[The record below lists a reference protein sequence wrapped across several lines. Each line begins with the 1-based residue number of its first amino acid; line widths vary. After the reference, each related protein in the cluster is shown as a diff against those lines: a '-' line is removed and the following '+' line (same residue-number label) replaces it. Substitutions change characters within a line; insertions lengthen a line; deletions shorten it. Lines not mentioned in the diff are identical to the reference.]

1 MIMMPDKKFDAKKFK
16 PLTVMVFCAH
26 SDDQILGPGGT
37 LAKLA
42 SGGAK
47 IITVIFSF
55 GERSHPHLKEE
66 VIKKIR
72 VQEAKKADKII
83 GGSEVLFLGLRETK
97 FMQDAEQTNI
107 YAKLK
112 KLVLKYGPSL
122 IFTHDLDDKDIPSLD
137 HPCVHKIVMKVLD
150 TLKYKGKVYAFDVW
164 NPFSFKNRFEPK
176 LYVDISRTFGKKI
189 EALGCFE
196 SQYVALFTLV
206 RAVYVKAAIYGI
218 INKCRYAERFYIL
231 R

>member
-1 MIMMPDKKFDAKKFK
+1 MMQDQKLDAKRFN
-16 PLTVMVFCAH
+16 PITVMVFCAH

-83 GGSEVLFLGLRETK
+83 GGTEVLFLGLRETK
-97 FMQDAEQTNI
+97 FMQDADRMNI
-107 YAKLK
+107 NAKLK
-112 KLVLKYGPSL
+112 KLILRYNPSL

-137 HPCVHKIVMKVLD
+137 HPCVHKILMTALD
-150 TLKYKGKVYAFDVW
+150 ALKYKGKAYAFDVW

-176 LYVDISRTFGKKI
+176 LYVDISGTFNKKI
-189 EALGCFE
+189 EALNCFE
-196 SQYVALFTLV
+196 SQQVALFTLV
-206 RAVYVKAAIYGI
+206 RAVYVKAAIYGL
-218 INKCRYAERFYIL
+218 INKCRYAERFYLL